1 MFLGFWQLC
10 SHSYDW
16 WRAIYSWTFWYCRW
30 KLHVFYNVLVCNYD
44 SSCWSFVF
52 FGKFC
57 ETSIL
62 ADNLPFNNS
71 WQDWLS
77 WWLMFDQEAVPDL
90 KSEMS
95 NRSLEYPVWMMW
107 KEIKLGETRAY
118 IRQAVISLPEIRRLF
133 NMCVC
138 IIYVLI
144 ASYDIKLIIL
154 YYIWKY
160 FEGEPISSS

>member
-1 MFLGFWQLC
+1 
-10 SHSYDW
+10 
-16 WRAIYSWTFWYCRW
+16 
-30 KLHVFYNVLVCNYD
+30 
-44 SSCWSFVF
+44 
-52 FGKFC
+52 
-57 ETSIL
+57 
-62 ADNLPFNNS
+62 
-71 WQDWLS
+71 
-77 WWLMFDQEAVPDL
+77 
-90 KSEMS
+90 MS

-154 YYIWKY
+154 YYI
-160 FEGEPISSS
+160 